1 MVLPVTK
8 GKRVPSY
15 ALSRR
20 QASPAQQTVHDL
32 NNLLGALR
40 LRVDI
45 LTKDS
50 TCMWAQSANLQA
62 LSRILDDALGLAAQ
76 LETPPTAVKARRRS
90 SR

>member
-1 MVLPVTK
+1 MVLLVMK

-15 ALSRR
+15 ALTRR
-20 QASPAQQTVHDL
+20 DAPPAQRHVHDL

-40 LRVDI
+40 LRVDM

-50 TCMWAQSANLQA
+50 TCMWAQGANLEA
-62 LSRILDDALGLAAQ
+62 LSRILDDALVLAAR
-76 LETPPTAVKARRRS
+76 LEAPPTPLKVRRRS